1 MKRLL
6 ALLLGFVVLSLVPSG
21 SYAQATNSGTE
32 IKVRLL
38 GRLDTSETPVGR
50 AFSATVE
57 EPVRLDKKT
66 VLAKGTTVKGTVT
79 EVVSSGRLKRPASI
93 TLQLTGLGSRAIR
106 TEPLQIDGKSHAVR
120 NTALIGGGAAVGAIL
135 GGIAGGGKGALIGTA
150 VGAGAGTGT
159 AYVTGKQEIVL
170 PSETELTFIIASDA
184 PATERSASAKSHS
197 TASSYTSDSQRWRED
212 PREDEQEQR
221 EENDAYDVSTTSSEH
236 GQQFAIGILI
246 GPPPPPRVVY
256 VEPTPGPEFVWV
268 EGYWYPVGRRYEWH
282 DGYWTRPPYDG
293 ARWAPAHY
301 DGQRFFEGY
310 WEGDRG
316 RIEHDHR
323 WDHDRD
329 RDFRSH
335 HRDRDHDNRDHDDD
349 RDHDR

>member
-6 ALLLGFVVLSLVPSG
+6 ALLSGFVVFSLVPTG
-21 SYAQATNSGTE
+21 PYAQATKSGTE

-38 GRLDTSETPVGR
+38 ERLDTSETPVGR

-57 EPVRLDKKT
+57 EPVRLGKRT

-79 EVVSSGRLKRPASI
+79 GVVSSGRLKRPASI
-93 TLQLTGLGSRAIR
+93 TLQLTGLGSTAIR

-120 NTALIGGGAAVGAIL
+120 NTALIGGGAAAGAIL
-135 GGIAGGGKGALIGTA
+135 GGIAGGGKGAIIGTA

-159 AYVTGKQEIVL
+159 AYMTGKHEIVL
-170 PSETELTFIIASDA
+170 PSETELTFVIASGA
-184 PATERSASAKSHS
+184 PAPERSVSAEPRS
-197 TASSYTSDSQRWRED
+197 TASSNTSDSKRWRHD

-221 EENDAYDVSTTSSEH
+221 EEQDTYDDSTTPSGRDQH
-236 GQQFAIGILI
+236 FVVGILI

-256 VEPTPGPEFVWV
+256 VEPPPPGPEFVWV
-268 EGYWYPVGRRYEWH
+268 GGYWYPVGRHYEWH
-282 DGYWTRPPYDG
+282 DGYWTRPPYEG
-293 ARWAPAHY
+293 ARWVPAHH
-301 DGQRFFEGY
+301 GGERFFEGY
-310 WEGDRG
+310 WEGGGG

-335 HRDRDHDNRDHDDD
+335 DRDHDRDDRDRDHDR
-349 RDHDR
+349 